1 MKESASNLEFEEA
14 AKIRDEIRKLQ
25 STAANAFTTDKPGGT
40 ALQAAITA
48 LKAQLNLST
57 MKSKTVKTV

>member
-1 MKESASNLEFEEA
+1 MLSQL
-14 AKIRDEIRKLQ
+14 